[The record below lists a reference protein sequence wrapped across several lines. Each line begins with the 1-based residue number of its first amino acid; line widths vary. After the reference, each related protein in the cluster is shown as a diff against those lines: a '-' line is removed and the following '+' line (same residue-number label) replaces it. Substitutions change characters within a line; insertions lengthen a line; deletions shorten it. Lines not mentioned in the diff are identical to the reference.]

1 MIIVTDAI
9 VGEFEQLFDGAISDK
24 SDNELL
30 TLAEQVREKLDFDI
44 FQFITPAPFADW
56 RDAMVFVAQI
66 DELINRLTRNTD
78 ARDLADT
85 QADALGVL
93 F

>member
-44 FQFITPAPFADW
+44 FQFITPAPFSGWVSASTFLGKL
-56 RDAMVFVAQI
+56 DA
-66 DELINRLTRNTD
+66 LIEHIARNTD

-85 QADALGVL
+85 LADARGVL